1 MMARVT
7 IAGGGGGAGHEDR
20 QRRRSNW
27 IEAAV
32 ILGVIGM
39 AIALDWVLNG
49 RLTYLG
55 PVLIAIPA
63 GLAVGAVLRAR
74 PRRSDPRV

>member
-1 MMARVT
+1 VT
-7 IAGGGGGAGHEDR
+7 TADSAGGAGHGDQ

-27 IEAAV
+27 IQAAL
-32 ILGVIGM
+32 ILGFIGT

-55 PVLIAIPA
+55 PVLIAIPV
-63 GLAVGAVLRAR
+63 GLMVGAVLRAR
-74 PRRSDPRV
+74 RRCSDPRV